1 MACGHQM
8 SRRAFVQGMAAGVGG
23 LLVASKP
30 LRAAKPL
37 VVGFIYVGPRDDFGY
52 NQAHAQGAAAA
63 AKLADVKIIEEENVA
78 ETVAVQKSMESMI
91 ALDGVTLL
99 FPTSF
104 GYFDPHILKV
114 ASKFPAVRFLHAG
127 GLYQEGKHPKNVGSY
142 FGYIDEAEYLSG
154 IVAGY
159 TSKTGKLG
167 FVAAKPIPQV
177 LRNINAFTLAA
188 RSVRPQTTT
197 QVIFTGD
204 WAMPVREAEA
214 TNSLV
219 DQGIDVITCHVDS
232 PKVVIETCERRG
244 IFCCGYH
251 ANQAPLAPRGYL
263 TGAEWNWEG
272 VYTGFVKKVMAGE
285 TIPNLVRGGLQAG
298 IVKAS
303 AFGPAVSTEA
313 RQHAEEVKAKFMAG
327 GFVIFKGPL
336 QSNAGATVIPAGS
349 ELPQTDLSLEAMNW
363 LVQGVI
369 GSTS

>member
-1 MACGHQM
+1 MAYGRGL
-8 SRRAFVQGMAAGVGG
+8 SRRGFVQGMVAGMGG
-23 LLVASKP
+23 LLLARGAVQ
-30 LRAAKPL
+30 AAKKL

-52 NQAHAQGAAAA
+52 NQAHAQGAAAV
-63 AKLADVKIIEEENVA
+63 AKLADVKVVEEENVA

-91 ALDGVTLL
+91 TLDGATLL

-104 GYFDPHILKV
+104 GYFDPHMLKL
-114 ASKFPAVRFLHAG
+114 ASKYPAVRFLHAG

-142 FGYIDEAEYLSG
+142 FGFIDEAQYLSG

-177 LRNINAFTLAA
+177 LRNINAFTLGA
-188 RSVRPQTTT
+188 RTVRPQATT

-232 PKVVIETCERRG
+232 PKVVIETSERRG
-244 IFCCGYH
+244 IFSCGYH

-272 VYTGFVKKVMAGE
+272 VYTGFVKKIMAGE

-298 IVKAS
+298 IVRTS
-303 AFGPAVSTEA
+303 AFGPAVSAEA
-313 RQHAEEVKAKFMAG
+313 RQHAEEVKNKFMAG
-327 GFVIFKGPL
+327 NFVIFKGPL
-336 QSNAGATVIPAGS
+336 QSNTGATVIPAGS
-349 ELPQTDLSLEAMNW
+349 ERQQTDLSLEAMDW
-363 LVQGVI
+363 LVQGVL

>member
-8 SRRAFVQGMAAGVGG
+8 SRRAFVQGMVAGVGG
-23 LLVASKP
+23 LLVASRP
-30 LRAAKPL
+30 LRAAKSL

-114 ASKFPAVRFLHAG
+114 AGKFPAVRFLHAG

-142 FGYIDEAEYLSG
+142 FGYIDEAQYLSG

-232 PKVVIETCERRG
+232 PKVVIETCERRAFLLRLSRQSSAAG
-244 IFCCGYH
+244 AAWLSDGRRVELGRRVYGLCQKGH
-251 ANQAPLAPRGYL
+251 GPRNYPQP
-263 TGAEWNWEG
+263 GAGWP
-272 VYTGFVKKVMAGE
+272 AGGHRQ
-285 TIPNLVRGGLQAG
+285 NLRLWSGR
-298 IVKAS
+298 
-303 AFGPAVSTEA
+303 STEA
-313 RQHAEEVKAKFMAG
+313 RQHRKSK
-327 GFVIFKGPL
+327 PSL
-336 QSNAGATVIPAGS
+336 WPAA
-349 ELPQTDLSLEAMNW
+349 L
-363 LVQGVI
+363 
-369 GSTS
+369 